1 MKQKKSISIIVISL
15 IPICL
20 AINVVGGNL
29 ASALKIPL
37 YVDSI
42 GTILIGM
49 LCGPAIGCLTGALTG
64 VVSGIFS
71 PIMFAYIPV
80 TAIYRLGCR
89 LLEQEKNDDQHTE
102 THYQRNYYCA
112 AWRSIVVSYH
122 RTGVRRN
129 N

>member
-42 GTILIGM
+42 PIRMVPM
-49 LCGPAIGCLTGALTG
+49 LST
-64 VVSGIFS
+64 
-71 PIMFAYIPV
+71 
-80 TAIYRLGCR
+80 
-89 LLEQEKNDDQHTE
+89 
-102 THYQRNYYCA
+102 
-112 AWRSIVVSYH
+112 
-122 RTGVRRN
+122 
-129 N
+129 